1 MAAGKV
7 LGDAREYVN
16 KELKGLTLKINTMET
31 LGVEA
36 HNSQHEIHASTIQT
50 MSVNI
55 AKSVTDIQE
64 MQKSLDAI
72 SSDTQEV
79 VARALANAAVLQ
91 DVTVMKD
98 DIGIISS
105 AFGGLNTTLYVLYGH
120 VDKLQTM
127 QTDLSVELQAS
138 NEQATA
144 INATVYANSAQT
156 EQALSHM
163 TTALNVTVTETHND
177 LLEID
182 SKMQSLQMQ
191 LNATVESTDA
201 RLGELGTTLETIQ
214 ADVTNSTE
222 SVFVSISAVASNSS
236 NALARSNSILTKA
249 IGHMNATLSAL
260 QDDTHT
266 KIAALGTD
274 IAASA
279 ATTTSL
285 IKTAEE
291 GIRLDTAESIAS
303 LAINTTNAIQA
314 MQNTIF
320 TDVNAHSQALQEQ
333 VTAVNSTTAM
343 QLVLLESSLAA
354 SLQDVSTEITLVT
367 QQLQGEVTDAAR
379 NTTAA
384 LAQQKTDMLQQ
395 LQAFNATLLARW
407 ESQNKTVSSAIESL
421 VVVVATQLDNLKQ
434 SAEVDAKATEAALSK
449 LQESVAGSTSTLS
462 ERLSGVLGR
471 ASKLEEQTALL
482 LQASSTTREKLALL
496 DHSHTTHR
504 EAVRERKTS
513 ADAQATTWNAL
524 HATYATQLQS
534 LNSQITTLQKGL
546 DKSEAALLAATG
558 VANSLKETNINLTTR
573 LEKMESTERKEEESV
588 AALRERI
595 TRLETLVEVLMKK

>member
-1 MAAGKV
+1 
-7 LGDAREYVN
+7 
-16 KELKGLTLKINTMET
+16 
-31 LGVEA
+31 
-36 HNSQHEIHASTIQT
+36 
-50 MSVNI
+50 
-55 AKSVTDIQE
+55 
-64 MQKSLDAI
+64 
-72 SSDTQEV
+72 
-79 VARALANAAVLQ
+79 
-91 DVTVMKD
+91 
-98 DIGIISS
+98 
-105 AFGGLNTTLYVLYGH
+105 
-120 VDKLQTM
+120 
-127 QTDLSVELQAS
+127 
-138 NEQATA
+138 
-144 INATVYANSAQT
+144 
-156 EQALSHM
+156 
-163 TTALNVTVTETHND
+163 
-177 LLEID
+177 
-182 SKMQSLQMQ
+182 
-191 LNATVESTDA
+191 
-201 RLGELGTTLETIQ
+201 
-214 ADVTNSTE
+214 
-222 SVFVSISAVASNSS
+222 
-236 NALARSNSILTKA
+236 LTKA

-496 DHSHTTHR
+496 DHSHTTHS